1 MKWLEVMLSAVM
13 ETLVGL
19 AVALI
24 EGAVLDKTY
33 LPSGSRREDVLTV
46 VQVED
51 LQRRLEVAAKQQ

>member
-1 MKWLEVMLSAVM
+1 MLSAVM

-51 LQRRLEVAAKQQ
+51 LQRGLEVAAKQQ